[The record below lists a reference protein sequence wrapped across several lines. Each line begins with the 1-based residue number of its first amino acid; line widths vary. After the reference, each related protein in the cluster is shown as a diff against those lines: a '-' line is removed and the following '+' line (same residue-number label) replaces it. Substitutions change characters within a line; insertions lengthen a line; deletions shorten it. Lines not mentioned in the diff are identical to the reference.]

1 MPANLKSPPKST
13 PLHPNIIL
21 FGQPG
26 AGKSSLINMIVG
38 EDVAITSS
46 DLTKCTFDS
55 KPYDVELAE
64 GFTVTLWDTAGLDQ
78 GSCSDKDTIRRVCEL
93 ILRLEQGVILLVF
106 CLRGRIHEG
115 ALENYEMFRKLCHST
130 VPMVVVVSGLE
141 REPNKVEWWSRNEVA
156 FTRASMKFNY
166 HACIVGTRGSRIPN
180 TNSFVYG
187 EAYDASVAEV
197 KAIINTA
204 YHTYLTGPRNQER
217 QEWFARILAMIRML
231 FPGSNSE
238 MVDADK
244 LDQKLKKLGLAKE
257 DREDIIKVYK
267 DNTKRK

>member
-1 MPANLKSPPKST
+1 
-13 PLHPNIIL
+13 L

-93 ILRLEQGVILLVF
+93 ILRLEKGVILLVF

-141 REPNKVEWWSRNEVA
+141 REPNKAEWWSRNEVA

-180 TNSFVYG
+180 TDSFYNG
-187 EAYDASVAEV
+187 EAYTESVKEVFELIEQTCRSEPWQVENKSWFIQTVINVMGVLLASGKPSERGKVLYRGLIDNDVEESEA
-197 KAIINTA
+197 KAA
-204 YHTYLTGPRNQER
+204 L
-217 QEWFARILAMIRML
+217 
-231 FPGSNSE
+231 
-238 MVDADK
+238 
-244 LDQKLKKLGLAKE
+244 
-257 DREDIIKVYK
+257 KVYK
-267 DNTKRK
+267 LNLKSARAGGGK